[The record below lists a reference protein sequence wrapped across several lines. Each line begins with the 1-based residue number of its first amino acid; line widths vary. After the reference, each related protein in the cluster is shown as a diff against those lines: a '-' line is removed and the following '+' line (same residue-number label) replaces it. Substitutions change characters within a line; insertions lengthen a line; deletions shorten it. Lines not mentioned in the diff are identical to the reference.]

1 MSSRGEPAPIRAPRA
16 GAEPV
21 LIFLA
26 GPNGAGKST
35 FFKEYLANLGLPYVD
50 ADLFARELRD
60 TNPGASSEEVD
71 RHAFTK
77 AEETRDALLE
87 AWISFGTET
96 VFSDPYGAKL
106 TFLGR
111 ARRYGYSVFLIF
123 IGLESV
129 ELSVGRVKHR
139 VATGGHDVP
148 DDKLFARF
156 PRALAN
162 LRAAIPIA
170 DEVFLFDNSSSDQ
183 PYRLI
188 AVYNQGASV
197 TDYPP
202 LPRWA
207 QGLPGLSWDAGR
219 EPGAS

>member
-1 MSSRGEPAPIRAPRA
+1 MSSRRELAPIRIALA

-35 FFKEYLANLGLPYVD
+35 FFKEYLANLGLPCVD
-50 ADLFARELRD
+50 GDLFARAFRD

-71 RHAFTK
+71 RYAFQK

-87 AWISFGTET
+87 ARISFCTET
-96 VFSDPYGAKL
+96 VFSDPHGAKL
-106 TFLGR
+106 RFLER

-123 IGLESV
+123 IGLDSV

-139 VATGGHDVP
+139 VDTGGHDVP
-148 DDKLFARF
+148 DDKLHARF
-156 PRALAN
+156 PRTLAN

-170 DEVFLFDNSSSDQ
+170 DEVFLFDNSSFDQ

-188 AVYNQGASV
+188 AVYNRGALV
-197 TDYPP
+197 TEYPP

-207 QGLPGLSWDAGR
+207 QNLPAL
-219 EPGAS
+219 

>member
-1 MSSRGEPAPIRAPRA
+1 MSSRSELAPIRVTLA

-35 FFKEYLANLGLPYVD
+35 FFKEYLANLSLPYVD

-60 TNPGASSEEVD
+60 TNPSASSEEVD
-71 RHAFTK
+71 RYAFTK

-87 AWISFGTET
+87 ARISFGTET
-96 VFSDPYGAKL
+96 VFSDPHGAKL
-106 TFLGR
+106 MFLER

-139 VATGGHDVP
+139 VDTGGHDVP
-148 DDKLFARF
+148 DEKLYARF
-156 PRALAN
+156 PRTLAN

-188 AVYNQGASV
+188 AVYNQGALV
-197 TDYPP
+197 THYPP
-202 LPRWA
+202 LPGWA
-207 QGLPGLSWDAGR
+207 QGLPGL
-219 EPGAS
+219 

>member
-1 MSSRGEPAPIRAPRA
+1 MSSRSELAPIRVTLA

-35 FFKEYLANLGLPYVD
+35 FFKEYLANLSLPYVD

-60 TNPGASSEEVD
+60 TNPSASSEEVD
-71 RHAFTK
+71 
-77 AEETRDALLE
+77 
-87 AWISFGTET
+87 T
-96 VFSDPYGAKL
+96 VFSDPHGAKL
-106 TFLGR
+106 MFLER

-139 VATGGHDVP
+139 VDTGGHDVP
-148 DDKLFARF
+148 DDKLYARF
-156 PRALAN
+156 PRTLAN

-188 AVYNQGASV
+188 AVYNQGALV
-197 TDYPP
+197 THYPP
-202 LPRWA
+202 LPGWA
-207 QGLPGLSWDAGR
+207 QGLPGL
-219 EPGAS
+219 